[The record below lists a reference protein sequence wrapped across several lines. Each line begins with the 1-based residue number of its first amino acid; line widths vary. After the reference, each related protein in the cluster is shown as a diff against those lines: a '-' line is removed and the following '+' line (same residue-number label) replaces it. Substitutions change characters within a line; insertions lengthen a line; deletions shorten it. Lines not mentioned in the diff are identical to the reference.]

1 MSITL
6 FVGPMCSGK
15 TSSLFEQFEMYKD
28 YYPVYVYVPSLD
40 TRSKLSLKTHNG
52 QIVAAQCLDNVRCLP
67 ADSVVL
73 LDEVQFNTGHVIDL
87 LKTVPPTT
95 TVYMSGLSGD
105 FKQRGWPGMENVMAL
120 CDDVFFLK
128 AKCTICNED
137 APFTV
142 RKGTNSTDLV
152 VCGGTDLYE
161 PRCRKCVST
170 TI

>member
-1 MSITL
+1 MCQISDDYRFSTRFSGSTISVKRIPKRSPIITTSPLAITIPLARISSGSPARRSSSITDPSFRRNKSRIL
-6 FVGPMCSGK
+6 
-15 TSSLFEQFEMYKD
+15 SS
-28 YYPVYVYVPSLD
+28 
-40 TRSKLSLKTHNG
+40 
-52 QIVAAQCLDNVRCLP
+52 
-67 ADSVVL
+67 
-73 LDEVQFNTGHVIDL
+73 
-87 LKTVPPTT
+87 VPPTT

-152 VCGGTDLYE
+152 VCGGTDIYE
-161 PRCRKCVST
+161 PRCRKCVSS